1 MSPGPNFLARVAL
14 ALLPLSSPP
23 TGPAWNHAELV
34 ELLPNQGRSMRPA
47 AVLVGLVER
56 RHGVQVLL
64 TRRTEALRNHGGQV
78 SFPGGMIEA
87 GDADPVAAA
96 LREACEEVGLPSA
109 LAQPQGYL
117 DPFATITGFH
127 VFPVVARVDGEFA
140 AVRDPAEV
148 EEVFEVPL
156 DFLLDPAQVR
166 HLEVDYRGRKRRLV
180 EFRYQNYRIWGAT
193 AAMLV
198 NFRERLERAT

>member
-47 AVLVGLVER
+47 PVLVGLVER